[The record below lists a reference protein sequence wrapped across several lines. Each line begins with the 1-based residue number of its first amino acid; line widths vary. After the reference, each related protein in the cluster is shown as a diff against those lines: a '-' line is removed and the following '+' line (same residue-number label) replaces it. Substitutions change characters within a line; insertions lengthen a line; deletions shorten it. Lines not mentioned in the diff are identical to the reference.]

1 MFDNKYAYKLKFI
14 GVAIT
19 AIFLVLSSRLVYLQV
34 VQGDFYKRKADGNR
48 LRVTPIFATR
58 GQFYDRNGKVL
69 VSNKAAFVVTI
80 SANKN
85 NIDKAS
91 IEQLGKILNMPAADI
106 IEKIERHVD
115 ANRVVLK
122 VDVPAETVTLLE
134 ERKREFPNVFI
145 ETQPTREYRYNEFA
159 VHALG
164 YVAEI
169 SESEY
174 ERRKDDPNYL
184 NNSIVGKMGIES
196 FFDKEIRGKDG
207 ANQVEVNVAG
217 KLVEQ
222 LGRVNPKPG
231 NNLQLTIDYNIQLA
245 AETILDKHLNY
256 LRTTGLAPNAHSA
269 ALVVMDP
276 TNGQILAMVSRPA
289 FNPNLFVRGI
299 SYKDWN
305 NINNNSYHPMT
316 NKVISGE
323 YPPGSS
329 FKIITAITALSMDK
343 VTPGE
348 MYYDAGFHPAVPTM
362 GNDGGKALGSINMK
376 TALAKSDNVYFYEMS
391 RRVGIEGLEKFSR
404 NFGLGAPSGITL
416 YGEAEGLVASPNYKL
431 KVFDQDWYLGDT
443 FNASIGQG
451 YQLATPIQLANL
463 MAMVANGGTRYKP
476 YLVSRIFDDKNAT
489 LKEFKPEIL
498 SQIKLSAEDMSA
510 VQLGLRGVAEV
521 GGTAGEL
528 ADFPVAIAGKTG
540 TAENPHGL
548 DHGVFVGYA
557 PFENPKYVIALVVEQ
572 GGYSSISAVPIA
584 RGVFAAAFGIKE

>member
-14 GVAIT
+14 SVAIM
-19 AIFLVLSSRLVYLQV
+19 AIFLVLTSRLVYLQV

-69 VSNKAAFVVTI
+69 VANKAAFVVTI

-85 NIDKAS
+85 NIDKAN
-91 IEQLGKILNMPAADI
+91 IEQLAKILNMTAADI
-106 IEKIERHVD
+106 MAKIEQHVD

-122 VDVPAETVTLLE
+122 VDVPTETVTLIE
-134 ERKREFPNVFI
+134 ERKRDFPNVFI
-145 ETQPTREYRYNEFA
+145 ETQPTRDYRYNELA

-174 ERRKDDPNYL
+174 KQRKDDPDYR
-184 NNSIVGKMGIES
+184 NNSAIGKMGIES
-196 FFDKEIRGKDG
+196 YFDKAIRGKDG
-207 ANQVEVNVAG
+207 ANQVEVNVSG

-222 LGRVNPKPG
+222 LNRVNPKSG
-231 NNLQLTIDYNIQLA
+231 DNLQLTIDYNLQMA
-245 AETILDKHLNY
+245 AEAVLDKHLSY
-256 LRTTGLAPNAHSA
+256 LRSSGWAPNAHSA

-276 TNGQILAMVSRPA
+276 NNGQILAMVSRPA
-289 FNPNLFVRGI
+289 FNPNLFVKGI

-305 NINNNSYHPMT
+305 NINNNAYHPMT

-329 FKIITAITALSMDK
+329 FKIITAISALAMDK
-343 VTPGE
+343 VTPE
-348 MYYDAGFHPAVPTM
+348 ELYYDAGSHPAVPTM

-391 RRVGIEGLEKFSR
+391 SRVGIAGLEQYSR
-404 NFGLGAPSGITL
+404 SFGLGALSGITL
-416 YGEAEGLVASPNYKL
+416 YGEAEGLVASPQYKT

-476 YLVSRIFDDKNAT
+476 YLVAKIFNDQNAT
-489 LKEFKPEIL
+489 IKEFQPEVLGKITI
-498 SQIKLSAEDMSA
+498 SYEDMLA

-528 ADFPVAIAGKTG
+528 ADFPIAIAGKTG
-540 TAENPHGL
+540 TAENPHGQ

-557 PFENPKYVIALVVEQ
+557 PFDNPKYVVALVVEQ
-572 GGYSSISAVPIA
+572 GGYASISAVPVA
-584 RGVFAAAFGIKE
+584 RGVFAAAFGVKE